1 MKSSCSLLAVLIA
14 MVFMGGNAV
23 AQETRQIKPK
33 MGHVTKVVTVVN
45 PKSWTGLAP
54 AHLKFTGTI
63 FVANPPVDVEY
74 TWIRSD
80 GAQGG
85 VQHATI
91 RSAGQGFDDTWDV
104 GASKQKIRVW
114 ERLQVISPNKAS
126 SNPAVA
132 TVNCK

>member
-1 MKSSCSLLAVLIA
+1 MKSLCCMLVVLVAVAL
-14 MVFMGGNAV
+14 MGGDAI
-23 AQETRQIKPK
+23 AQERRQIKPK

-45 PKSWTGLAP
+45 PKSWTGRAP
-54 AHLKFTGTI
+54 AHLRFTGTI
-63 FVANPPVDVEY
+63 YVANPPVDVEF

-104 GASKQKIRVW
+104 GASKQKMRVW

-126 SNPAVA
+126 SNPAIA